1 MQLLIAKSAYDR
13 IKPRLDQVAPNL
25 DVVTVAGADAFE
37 RGGQKIAPEAANPDL
52 VWLSFDTLAAGLL
65 PVFLQRVLQANN
77 PKWMQIMFAGLDNP
91 VFKQVMAK
99 GIRLTK
105 SSAQAIPI
113 AEHVLAHAFA
123 LIVPIDSQRD
133 AQAKKEWRRT
143 PFREIGQTR
152 WTLIGFGSIG
162 KHIAQRL
169 KPFGAHLTVVRSSPA
184 PDPLADA
191 VIDMTGLP
199 GALPQSD
206 VVVLANSLND
216 QTKQMANDR
225 FFAAMKEGSILIN
238 IARGALIDDAALQRA
253 LAQNRPAHAVLD
265 VFETEPLPSDNWMWT
280 HPKVR
285 ISGHTSNAGN
295 GTPGR
300 GDTLFLENLKRYLA
314 NEALLNEAH
323 KSEVGL

>member
-13 IKPRLDQVAPNL
+13 IKPRLDQLAPNL
-25 DVVTVAGADAFE
+25 DIVTVMGPEAFE

-52 VWLSFDTLAAGLL
+52 VWLSYDTMASGLV

-105 SSAQAIPI
+105 SSAQALPI
-113 AEHVLAHAFA
+113 AEYVLAHAFA
-123 LIVPIDSQRD
+123 LIVPIDSQRE

-152 WTLIGFGSIG
+152 WTLVGFGSIG
-162 KHIAQRL
+162 KLIAQRL
-169 KPFGAHLTVVRSSPA
+169 KPFGAHLTVVRRSPA

-191 VIDMTGLP
+191 VIDMSGLP
-199 GALPQSD
+199 GALPRSD

-216 QTKQMANDR
+216 QTRYMANDK

-238 IARGALIDDAALQRA
+238 IARGALIDDAALQRG
-253 LAQNRPAHAVLD
+253 LAQNKPVHAVLD
-265 VFETEPLPSDNWMWT
+265 VFEPEPLPSDNWMWT

-300 GDTLFLENLKRYLA
+300 GDILFLENLKRYLA
-314 NEALLNEAH
+314 GEALLNEAH

>member
-13 IKPRLDQVAPNL
+13 IKPRLDRVAPNL
-25 DVVTVAGADAFE
+25 DIVTAAGADAFE

-52 VWLSFDTLAAGLL
+52 VWLSFDTLAAGLI
-65 PVFLQRVLQANN
+65 PVFLQRLLQANN
-77 PKWMQIMFAGLDNP
+77 PKWVQIMFAGLDNP

-105 SSAQAIPI
+105 SSAQALPI
-113 AEHVLAHAFA
+113 AEHVIAHAFA
-123 LIVPIDSQRD
+123 LIVPIDSQRE
-133 AQAKKEWRRT
+133 AQARKEWRRT

-152 WTLIGFGSIG
+152 WTLVGFGSIG
-162 KHIAQRL
+162 KEIARRI
-169 KPFGAHLTVVRSSPA
+169 KPFGTHLTVVRRSPA

-191 VIDMTGLP
+191 VIDMSGLP

-216 QTKQMANDR
+216 QTKHMANDK

-238 IARGALIDDAALQRA
+238 IARGALIDDAALQRG
-253 LAQNRPAHAVLD
+253 LAQNKPAHAVLD
-265 VFETEPLPSDNWMWT
+265 VFETEPLPADNWMWA

-295 GTPGR
+295 GTPTR

-314 NEALLNEAH
+314 GETLLNEAH

>member
-1 MQLLIAKSAYDR
+1 MQLMIAKSAYER
-13 IKPRLDQVAPNL
+13 IKPRLDQIAPNL
-25 DVVTVAGADAFE
+25 DIVTVAGPDAFE
-37 RGGQKIAPEAANPDL
+37 RGGQKIAAEAANPDL
-52 VWLSFDTLAAGLL
+52 AWINSDTLIGGTL
-65 PVFLQRVLQANN
+65 PVFLQRLLQANN
-77 PKWMQIMFAGLDNP
+77 PKWVQIMFAGLDNP

-113 AEHVLAHAFA
+113 AEHVIAHAFA

-162 KHIAQRL
+162 KNIAQRL
-169 KPFGAHLTVVRSSPA
+169 KPFGTHLTVVRRSPA

-191 VIDMTGLP
+191 VIDMSGLAS
-199 GALPQSD
+199 ALPQSD

-216 QTKQMANDR
+216 DTRGMANDR

-238 IARGALIDDAALQRA
+238 IARGALIDDAALQRG
-253 LAQNRPAHAVLD
+253 LAQNKPAHAVLD
-265 VFETEPLPSDNWMWT
+265 VFETEPLPTDNWMWT

-300 GDTLFLENLKRYLA
+300 GDVLFLENLKRYLA
-314 NEALLNEAH
+314 GEPLLNEAH

>member
-13 IKPRLDQVAPNL
+13 VKPRLDQIAPNL
-25 DVVTVAGADAFE
+25 EIVTAASPDAFE
-37 RGGQKIAPEAANPDL
+37 RAGQKIAPEAANPDL
-52 VWLSFDTLAAGLL
+52 IWISYDTLASGLL

-123 LIVPIDSQRD
+123 LIVPLDSQRE
-133 AQAKKEWRRT
+133 AQARKEWRRT

-152 WTLIGFGSIG
+152 WTVVGFGSIG
-162 KHIAQRL
+162 KLIAQRL
-169 KPFGAHLTVVRSSPA
+169 KPFGAHLTVVRRSPA

-191 VIDMTGLP
+191 VIDTSGLP
-199 GALPQSD
+199 GVLPQSD

-216 QTKQMANDR
+216 QTRHMANDA
-225 FFAAMKEGSILIN
+225 FFGAMKEGSILIN
-238 IARGALIDDAALQRA
+238 IARGALIDDAALQRG
-253 LAQNRPAHAVLD
+253 LASNKPAHAVLD
-265 VFETEPLPSDNWMWT
+265 VFEPEPLPSDNWMWM

-300 GDTLFLENLKRYLA
+300 GDVLFLENLKRYLA
-314 NEALLNEAH
+314 NEPLLNEAH

>member
-25 DVVTVAGADAFE
+25 EIMTVAGADAFE
-37 RGGQKIAPEAANPDL
+37 RAGEKIAPEAANPDL
-52 VWLSFDTLAAGLL
+52 VWLSYDTLASGLL
-65 PVFLQRVLQANN
+65 PIFLQRVLQANN

-113 AEHVLAHAFA
+113 AEHVIAHAFA
-123 LIVPIDSQRD
+123 LIVPIDSQRE

-152 WTLIGFGSIG
+152 WTLVGFGSIG
-162 KHIAQRL
+162 RHIAQRL
-169 KPFGAHLTVVRSSPA
+169 KPFGAHLTVVRRSPA

-191 VIDMTGLP
+191 VIDMSGLP
-199 GALPQSD
+199 GVLAQSD

-216 QTKQMANDR
+216 QTRQMANDK

-253 LAQNRPAHAVLD
+253 LAQNKPAHAVLD
-265 VFETEPLPSDNWMWT
+265 VFEPEPLPSDNWMWT

-285 ISGHTSNAGN
+285 ISGHTSNAGS
-295 GTPGR
+295 GTPAR
-300 GDTLFLENLKRYLA
+300 GDTLFLENLRRYLSG
-314 NEALLNEAH
+314 ETLLNEAQ

>member
-1 MQLLIAKSAYDR
+1 MQLMIAKSAYDR
-13 IKPRLDQVAPNL
+13 IKPRLDQIAPNL
-25 DVVTVAGADAFE
+25 DIVTVAGGDAFE

-52 VWLSFDTLAAGLL
+52 VWLSFDTLAAGLV
-65 PVFLQRVLQANN
+65 PVFLQRLLQANN

-105 SSAQAIPI
+105 SSAQAPPI
-113 AEHVLAHAFA
+113 AEHVIAHAFA

-143 PFREIGQTR
+143 PFREISQTR
-152 WTLIGFGSIG
+152 WTLVGFGSIG
-162 KHIAQRL
+162 KLIAQRL
-169 KPFGAHLTVVRSSPA
+169 KPFGAHLTVVRRSPA

-191 VIDMTGLP
+191 VIDMSGLP
-199 GALPQSD
+199 NVLPQSD

-216 QTKQMANDR
+216 ATKHMANDK

-238 IARGALIDDAALQRA
+238 IARGALIDDAALQRG
-253 LAQNRPAHAVLD
+253 LAQNKPAHAVLD
-265 VFETEPLPSDNWMWT
+265 VFEPEPLPSDSWMWT

-285 ISGHTSNAGN
+285 ISGHTSNAGS

-314 NEALLNEAH
+314 DEPLLNEAH

>member
-13 IKPRLDQVAPNL
+13 IKPRLDQIAPNL
-25 DVVTVAGADAFE
+25 DIVTVAGPEAFE
-37 RGGQKIAPEAANPDL
+37 CAGQKIAPEAANPDL
-52 VWLSFDTLAAGLL
+52 AWLSYDTLASGLL

-91 VFKQVMAK
+91 VFKQVMGK

-123 LIVPIDSQRD
+123 LIVPLDSQRE

-162 KHIAQRL
+162 KLIAQRL
-169 KPFGAHLTVVRSSPA
+169 KPFGAHLTVVRRSPA

-191 VIDMTGLP
+191 VINMSGLP
-199 GALPQSD
+199 EVLPQSD

-216 QTKQMANDR
+216 QTRHMANDA
-225 FFAAMKEGSILIN
+225 FFATMKEGSILIN
-238 IARGALIDDAALQRA
+238 IARGALIDDAALQRG
-253 LAQNRPAHAVLD
+253 LAQNKPAHAVLD

-300 GDTLFLENLKRYLA
+300 GDTLFLENLKRFLA
-314 NEALLNEAH
+314 NEPLLNEAH

>member
-1 MQLLIAKSAYDR
+1 
-13 IKPRLDQVAPNL
+13 
-25 DVVTVAGADAFE
+25 
-37 RGGQKIAPEAANPDL
+37 
-52 VWLSFDTLAAGLL
+52 
-65 PVFLQRVLQANN
+65 
-77 PKWMQIMFAGLDNP
+77 

-105 SSAQAIPI
+105 SSAQALPI
-113 AEHVLAHAFA
+113 AEYVLAHAFA
-123 LIVPIDSQRD
+123 LIVPLDSQRE
-133 AQAKKEWRRT
+133 AQTRKEWRRT

-152 WTLIGFGSIG
+152 WTVIGFGSIG
-162 KHIAQRL
+162 KLIAQRL
-169 KPFGAHLTVVRSSPA
+169 KPFGAHLTVVRRSPV

-191 VIDMTGLP
+191 VIDMSGLP

-216 QTKQMANDR
+216 QTRSMANDK

-238 IARGALIDDAALQRA
+238 IARGALIDDAALQRG
-253 LAQNRPAHAVLD
+253 LAQNKPAHAVLD
-265 VFETEPLPSDNWMWT
+265 VFEPEPLPSDNWMWT

-300 GDTLFLENLKRYLA
+300 GDILFLENLKRYLA
-314 NEALLNEAH
+314 NEPLLNEAH
-323 KSEVGL
+323 NSEVGL

>member
-13 IKPRLDQVAPNL
+13 IRPRLVEVAPNL
-25 DVVTVAGADAFE
+25 DIITVTGPDAFE
-37 RGGQKIAPEAANPDL
+37 RAGQKIAPEAANPDL
-52 VWLSFDTLAAGLL
+52 VWLSYDTLAGGLV
-65 PVFLQRVLQANN
+65 PVFLQRLLQANN
-77 PKWMQIMFAGLDNP
+77 PKWAQIMFAGLDNP

-99 GIRLTK
+99 GIRLSK

-113 AEHVLAHAFA
+113 AEHVIAHAFA
-123 LIVPIDSQRD
+123 LIVPIDSQRE

-152 WTLIGFGSIG
+152 WTVIGFGSIG
-162 KHIAQRL
+162 KGIAQRI
-169 KPFGAHLTVVRSSPA
+169 KPFGTHLTVVRRSPA

-191 VIDMTGLP
+191 VIDMSGLP

-216 QTKQMANDR
+216 DTKGMANDR
-225 FFAAMKEGSILIN
+225 FFGAMKDGSILIN
-238 IARGALIDDAALQRA
+238 IARGALIDDAALQRG
-253 LAQNRPAHAVLD
+253 LAQNKPAHAVLD
-265 VFETEPLPSDNWMWT
+265 VFDVEPLPSDSWMWT

-285 ISGHTSNAGN
+285 ISGHTSNAGS

-300 GDTLFLENLKRYLA
+300 GDILFLENLKRYLA
-314 NEALLNEAH
+314 GEPLLNEAH

>member
-13 IKPRLDQVAPNL
+13 IKPRLDEVAPDL
-25 DVVTVAGADAFE
+25 DIVTAAGPEAFE
-37 RGGQKIAPEAANPDL
+37 RGGRKIAPEAANPDL
-52 VWLSFDTLAAGLL
+52 IWLSYDTMASGLL

-91 VFKQVMAK
+91 VFKQVMGK

-105 SSAQAIPI
+105 SSAQATPI

-133 AQAKKEWRRT
+133 AQSKKEWRRT

-152 WTLIGFGSIG
+152 WTVVGFGSIG
-162 KHIAQRL
+162 KNIALRL
-169 KPFGAHLTVVRSSPA
+169 KPFGTHLTVVRRSPA
-184 PDPLADA
+184 PDPLADD
-191 VIDMTGLP
+191 VVDMSALP
-199 GALPQSD
+199 RVLPQSD

-216 QTKQMANDR
+216 ATRYMANDK

-238 IARGALIDDAALQRA
+238 IARGALIDDAALQRG
-253 LAQNRPAHAVLD
+253 LAQNKPAHAVLD
-265 VFETEPLPSDNWMWT
+265 VFEPEPLPSDNWMWL

-285 ISGHTSNAGN
+285 ISGHTSNAGS

-300 GDTLFLENLKRYLA
+300 GDTLFLDNLKRYLA
-314 NEALLNEAH
+314 GEPLLNEAH
-323 KSEVGL
+323 KREVGL

>member
-1 MQLLIAKSAYDR
+1 MQLMIAKSAYDR

-25 DVVTVAGADAFE
+25 DIVTVAGPDAFE

-52 VWLSFDTLAAGLL
+52 TWISFDTLQAGTL
-65 PVFLQRVLQANN
+65 PVFLQRLLQANN
-77 PKWMQIMFAGLDNP
+77 PKWVQIMFAGLDNP

-113 AEHVLAHAFA
+113 AEHVIAHAFA

-152 WTLIGFGSIG
+152 WTLVGFGSIG
-162 KHIAQRL
+162 KEIARRL
-169 KPFGAHLTVVRSSPA
+169 QPFGTHLTVVRRSPA
-184 PDPLADA
+184 PDPLANE
-191 VIDMTGLP
+191 VIDMAGLP
-199 GALPQSD
+199 KALPQSD

-216 QTKQMANDR
+216 ETRQMANDK
-225 FFAAMKEGSILIN
+225 FFGAMKEGSVLIN
-238 IARGALIDDAALQRA
+238 IARGALVDEDALQRA
-253 LAQNRPAHAVLD
+253 LAHNKPAHAVLD
-265 VFETEPLPSDNWMWT
+265 VFETEPLPADSWMWT

-285 ISGHTSNAGN
+285 ISGHTSNSGD
-295 GTPGR
+295 GTRAR
-300 GDTLFLENLKRYLA
+300 GDTLFLDNLKRYLA
-314 NEALLNEAH
+314 GEPLLNEAA

>member
-13 IKPRLDQVAPNL
+13 IKPRLEQVAADL
-25 DVVTVAGADAFE
+25 DVVTVAGPEAFE

-52 VWLSFDTLAAGLL
+52 VWLSYDTMASGLV

-77 PKWMQIMFAGLDNP
+77 PKWMQLMFAGLDNP

-123 LIVPIDSQRD
+123 LILPIDSQRE

-143 PFREIGQTR
+143 PFHEIGQTR

-162 KHIAQRL
+162 KLIAQRL
-169 KPFGAHLTVVRSSPA
+169 KPFGSHLTVVRRSPA
-184 PDPLADA
+184 PDPLADV
-191 VIDMTGLP
+191 VIDASGLP
-199 GALPQSD
+199 QALPQSD

-216 QTKQMANDR
+216 QTRHMANDA

-238 IARGALIDDAALQRA
+238 IARGALIDDAALQRG
-253 LAQNRPAHAVLD
+253 LARNKPAHAVLD
-265 VFETEPLPSDNWMWT
+265 VFEPEPLPTDNWMWT
-280 HPKVR
+280 HPRVR
-285 ISGHTSNAGN
+285 ISAHTSNAGN

-314 NEALLNEAH
+314 GEPLLNEAH

>member
-25 DVVTVAGADAFE
+25 DIVTVAGPEAFE

-52 VWLSFDTLAAGLL
+52 IWLSFDTLAAGLV
-65 PVFLQRVLQANN
+65 PAVLQRVLQANN

-91 VFKQVMAK
+91 VFKQVMGK

-105 SSAQAIPI
+105 SSAQAPPI
-113 AEHVLAHAFA
+113 AEYVIAHAFA

-133 AQAKKEWRRT
+133 AQTKNEWRRT
-143 PFREIGQTR
+143 PFREISQTR
-152 WTLIGFGSIG
+152 WTLVGFGSIG
-162 KHIAQRL
+162 KLIAQRL
-169 KPFGAHLTVVRSSPA
+169 KPFGTHLTVVRRSPA

-191 VIDMTGLP
+191 VIDMSGLP
-199 GALPQSD
+199 SVLPQSD

-216 QTKQMANDR
+216 ATKYMANDK

-238 IARGALIDDAALQRA
+238 IARGALIDDAALQRG
-253 LAQNRPAHAVLD
+253 LAQNKPTHAVLD
-265 VFETEPLPSDNWMWT
+265 VFETEPLPADNWMWT

-300 GDTLFLENLKRYLA
+300 GDVLFLENLKRYLA
-314 NEALLNEAH
+314 NEPLLNEAH

>member
-1 MQLLIAKSAYDR
+1 MIAKSAYDR
-13 IKPRLDQVAPNL
+13 IKPRLDEVAPNL
-25 DVVTVAGADAFE
+25 DIVTVAGPDAFE

-52 VWLSFDTLAAGLL
+52 AWISFDTLAAGTL
-65 PVFLQRVLQANN
+65 PVFLQRLLQANN
-77 PKWMQIMFAGLDNP
+77 PKWVQIMFAGLDNP

-105 SSAQAIPI
+105 SSAQALPI
-113 AEHVLAHAFA
+113 AEHVIAHAFA

-133 AQAKKEWRRT
+133 AQTKKEWRRT

-162 KHIAQRL
+162 KGIAQRL
-169 KPFGAHLTVVRSSPA
+169 KPFGTHLTVVRRSPA

-191 VIDMTGLP
+191 VIDMSGLP
-199 GALPQSD
+199 GVLPQAD

-216 QTKQMANDR
+216 QTKHMANDK
-225 FFAAMKEGSILIN
+225 FFAVMKEGSILIN
-238 IARGALIDDAALQRA
+238 IARGALIDDAALQRG
-253 LAQNRPAHAVLD
+253 LAQNQPAHAVLD
-265 VFETEPLPSDNWMWT
+265 VFETEPLPTDNWMWT

-285 ISGHTSNAGN
+285 ISGHTSNAGS

-314 NEALLNEAH
+314 GEALLNEAH